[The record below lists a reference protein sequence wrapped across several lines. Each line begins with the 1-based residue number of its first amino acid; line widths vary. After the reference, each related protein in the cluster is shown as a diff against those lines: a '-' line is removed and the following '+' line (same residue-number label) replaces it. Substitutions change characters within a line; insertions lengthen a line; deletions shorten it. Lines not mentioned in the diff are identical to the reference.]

1 MEGADPGPAVGETGS
16 RVAGVQTTSRVAG
29 ATATPRVAGATA
41 TPRVAGAFATLGCKG
56 TTGAQISSPQ
66 RLHTSTVKVV
76 RV

>member
-16 RVAGVQTTSRVAG
+16 RVAGVQTTS
-29 ATATPRVAGATA
+29 RVAGATA